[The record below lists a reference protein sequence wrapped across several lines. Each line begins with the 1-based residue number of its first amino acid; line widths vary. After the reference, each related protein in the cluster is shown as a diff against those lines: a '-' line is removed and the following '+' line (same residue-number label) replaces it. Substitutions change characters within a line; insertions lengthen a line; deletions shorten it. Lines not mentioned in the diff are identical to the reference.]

1 MSAALFTLI
10 SGVFFSS
17 KGVYNVATDSF
28 RVLQYDKLAIEGS
41 YGQQFLRGCNNGVC
55 DILNIDGTQTGITGL
70 PASLNV
76 SRVFPGQDLFKTES
90 NGISKYFFQG
100 KLVGIPEKFRN
111 SKFFLDDSKICKD
124 TTIVHKL
131 KQKTS
136 ASTKKKQNIY
146 SLMAQSMDPKNFS
159 FHTLCYDISTSKESI
174 IPKHFSS
181 SLFGIGINNGVFS
194 GDNIG
199 FMYRNGKLI
208 ADSVRNCKEGAFL
221 DGSSIIRCESIEY
234 PSPLS
239 KESVFDST
247 GMKIRSNFGAI
258 FNKYKDLTF
267 SVKQDAF
274 GTDSV
279 VISLGK
285 TRIAS
290 HPMSSIKVMVGDQ
303 GYCIDIDQES
313 TTCLNIQNGS
323 KLKLKSGQ
331 YSYVMFSSPMKTDTL
346 CFDVFG
352 RLNYWSL
359 NFINKKNMYPG
370 DWHLKEN
377 GFYVAGK
384 NYPKEQFGFLNLM
397 YNSRDSIEVREF
409 IPSDGNR
416 IERISRYFIIGAE

>member
-1 MSAALFTLI
+1 MSVALLTLI
-10 SGVFFSS
+10 SGLLVAS
-17 KGVYNVATDSF
+17 KGVYNIVNDSF
-28 RVLQYDKLAIEGS
+28 RALSYDKLAIEGP
-41 YGQQFLRGCNNGVC
+41 YGFQFLRGCNNGVC
-55 DILNIDGTQTGITGL
+55 DILNIDGTQTGISGL
-70 PASLNV
+70 PASLNITRIF
-76 SRVFPGQDLFKTES
+76 SGQELFRTES

-100 KLVGIPEKFRN
+100 KLVDIPEKFRN
-111 SKFFLDDSKICKD
+111 AKLFLDDSKICKD
-124 TTIVHKL
+124 TTIRHKL
-131 KQKTS
+131 QQKPS
-136 ASTKKKQNIY
+136 VSSKKKQNMY
-146 SLMAQSMDPKNFS
+146 SLLLQSMDPKNFS
-159 FHTLCYDISTSKESI
+159 FHTSCYDIATRRESI
-174 IPKHFSS
+174 IPKRFSRS
-181 SLFGIGINNGVFS
+181 IFGIGISDGVFS
-194 GDNIG
+194 GDKIG

-208 ADSVRNCKEGAFL
+208 EDSISNCKEDAFL
-221 DGSSIIRCESIEY
+221 DGSTIIRCESTQY

-239 KESVFDST
+239 KISVFDST

-258 FNKYKDLTF
+258 FNRYKDISF
-267 SVKQDAF
+267 SAKQDAF

-397 YNSRDSIEVREF
+397 YNSRDSIEVKEF

>member
-279 VISLGK
+279 VVSVGK
-285 TRIAS
+285 ARFAS
-290 HPMSSIKVMVGDQ
+290 HPMSNIKVIIGDQ
-303 GYCIDIDQES
+303 GYCIDGDRES
-313 TTCLNIQNGS
+313 VSCFNISNGS
-323 KLKLKSGQ
+323 ILKLKPGY
-331 YSYVMFSSPMKTDTL
+331 YSYAMLSSPMKTDTL
-346 CFDVFG
+346 YFDIFG
-352 RLNYWSL
+352 KLLDFSR
-359 NFINKKNMYPG
+359 NFFDKYRMYPG
-370 DWHLKEN
+370 TWYFNDK
-377 GFYVAGK
+377 GFYVAGG
-384 NYPKEQFGFLNLM
+384 NYSKEQFGFWSLK
-397 YNSRDSIEVREF
+397 YNNRDSLEVKGF
-409 IPSDGNR
+409 IPSDAKR
-416 IERISRYFIIGAE
+416 IDRISNYFVIGAE